1 MTAVDLDRAPSLGA
15 PAEPADIES
24 PWWAPVT
31 APSPRSPADL
41 QELVHL
47 LSVVEHRVIGV
58 LAGEGTSVAQW
69 HVLVL
74 LADGTGHSMTELAEY
89 ALLPAA
95 SVTRLVEGMGRDGL
109 VRRIVDAQDRR
120 RVLVH
125 VTAAGRARQRA
136 LAQRLEQRQS
146 EIIGR
151 ADAALLQRLSDRLTA
166 HG

>member
-1 MTAVDLDRAPSLGA
+1 VTAVDLDRAPSLAA
-15 PAEPADIES
+15 PADVES
-24 PWWAPVT
+24 PWRAPV
-31 APSPRSPADL
+31 AAPRSPADL

-47 LSVVEHRVIGV
+47 LSVVEHRVSRRVRGV

-69 HVLVL
+69 HVLFL
-74 LADGTGHSMTELAEY
+74 LADGIGHSMTELAEY

-95 SVTRLVEGMGRDGL
+95 TVTRLVEGMVRDGL

-151 ADAALLQRLSDRLTA
+151 ADAALLQRLTDRLTA